1 MWQFKVGNL
10 ALQGIG
16 NSLPSERR
24 RCYPGPQDD
33 GRSNLVADLLVENAE
48 DTGFFYN
55 AELKQRVL
63 KFAGNDQN
71 TLAFEAIVRTAE
83 YRHVAVAVHRREVI
97 GEKPSIAFRSVC
109 LLFVAE
115 IFQKETG
122 IVPMK
127 GQSARSSRGLRSEI
141 LIEDFWSCPP
151 RYADRARPFGH
162 ARRVPKDHLRLGH
175 AEMLPNGAFEA
186 TLPFFA
192 NGRLE
197 RLAGGIHTSQGR
209 DVETFLDA
217 GLTQNP
223 PVKRCDTVQKSD
235 AIARDRR
242 ENALGT
248 GPFIHDRASHTVPQ
262 REEHV
267 VTERADETP
276 FARCER
282 NVVCLRR
289 NTRAI
294 AVTKRFEPT
303 VSVDD
308 SLGPSCG
315 PRSEDDKRGIV
326 RLRLMHGR
334 NGDGI
339 VNDRRTIASQK
350 LRSRSRLRAKH

>member
-127 GQSARSSRGLRSEI
+127 GQSARSSGGLGSEI
-141 LIEDFWSCPP
+141 LIEEFLVVPPTIRRPCP
-151 RYADRARPFGH
+151 AFRARP
-162 ARRVPKDHLRLGH
+162 ARAKDHLRLGH

-209 DVETFLDA
+209 DVETFLDP
-217 GLTQNP
+217 GLRSKNP

-294 AVTKRFEPT
+294 AVTKRVEPT
-303 VSVDD
+303 VSVDN
-308 SLGPSCG
+308 SLGRPVVPEVKTINAGSSDCASCTGGMETGSSTTGAPS
-315 PRSEDDKRGIV
+315 PR
-326 RLRLMHGR
+326 
-334 NGDGI
+334 
-339 VNDRRTIASQK
+339 
-350 LRSRSRLRAKH
+350 RS